1 VPTAVPAAAET
12 TDDPLPWSSAWQRA
26 AFGPGG
32 FYSTGAGARMWP
44 HRFFRTSVH
53 VGAVFHAA
61 LATLLV
67 DVDVRLDHPDV
78 LDLVDIG
85 AGRGELL
92 PGLLDAL
99 PRDVAARV
107 RAVAVDV
114 HAPPDDLDPRVR
126 WVVGAAPDAV
136 PRGIRGLVVANEW
149 LDDVP
154 LDVVQL
160 DDDLTPRLVLVTRDG
175 TETLGPRLDDDE
187 AWAARGLDAVRARDW
202 VERWWPLTPEASAY
216 PGDRAEIGVTRDDA
230 WREVVAR
237 VDAGTALAI
246 DYGHHREQHRR
257 ASLTGYRLA
266 GRVSAPVPDGSI
278 NLTAHVAVDS
288 VAEAVGV
295 RKAIRRQR
303 ESLQALGVSA
313 TLPASSLAAH
323 DPSAYADAL
332 QAASDSAELLDPSG
346 LGAFVWVRVDR

>member
-1 VPTAVPAAAET
+1 
-12 TDDPLPWSSAWQRA
+12 
-26 AFGPGG
+26 
-32 FYSTGAGARMWP
+32 MWP

-53 VGAVFHAA
+53 VGAVFHRA
-61 LATLLV
+61 LATLLAEV
-67 DVDVRLDHPDV
+67 DDRLGRPDV
-78 LDLVDIG
+78 LDLVDVG

-92 PGLLDAL
+92 PGVLDELAAE
-99 PRDVAARV
+99 VAARV

-114 HAPPDDLDPRVR
+114 HAPPPDLDARVT

-136 PRGIRGLVVANEW
+136 PHGIRGLVVANEW

-160 DDDLTPRLVLVTRDG
+160 DHDLAPRLVLVTRDG

-187 AWAARGLDAVRARDW
+187 AWAAWGLDAARARDW
-202 VERWWPLTPEASAY
+202 IDRWWPLTPEASAY
-216 PGDRAEIGVTRDDA
+216 PGDRAEIGVPRDDA
-230 WREVVAR
+230 WHEVVAR
-237 VDAGTALAI
+237 LDAGTALAI
-246 DYGHHREQHRR
+246 DYAHHREHHRH

-278 NLTAHVAVDS
+278 NLTAHVAVDA

-303 ESLQALGVSA
+303 EALQALGVSA
-313 TLPASSLAAH
+313 ALPASSLAAH

-332 QAASDSAELLDPSG
+332 QAASDAAELLDPSG
-346 LGAFVWVRVDR
+346 LGAFVWVRLDR

>member
-1 VPTAVPAAAET
+1 VHPA
-12 TDDPLPWSSAWQRA
+12 
-26 AFGPGG
+26 
-32 FYSTGAGARMWP
+32 
-44 HRFFRTSVH
+44 
-53 VGAVFHAA
+53 
-61 LATLLV
+61 
-67 DVDVRLDHPDV
+67 
-78 LDLVDIG
+78 
-85 AGRGELL
+85 
-92 PGLLDAL
+92 
-99 PRDVAARV
+99 
-107 RAVAVDV
+107 
-114 HAPPDDLDPRVR
+114 PDDLDPRVV

>member
-1 VPTAVPAAAET
+1 M
-12 TDDPLPWSSAWQRA
+12 PWSLAWQRA
-26 AFGPGG
+26 AFGPDG
-32 FYSTGAGARMWP
+32 FYSAGAGARMWP

-67 DVDVRLDHPDV
+67 EVDERLGQPAVLDVVDV
-78 LDLVDIG
+78 G

-99 PRDVAARV
+99 PGEVARRV

-114 HAPPDDLDPRVR
+114 HQPPDDLDPRVT

-136 PRGIRGLVVANEW
+136 PRGIRGLVVSNEW

-154 LDVVQL
+154 LDVVAL
-160 DDDLTPRLVLVTRDG
+160 DDDLVARLVLVTRDG
-175 TETLGPRLDDDE
+175 AETLGPSLDDDA
-187 AWAARGLDAVRARDW
+187 AWAAWGLDAARARAW
-202 VERWWPLTPEASAY
+202 VDRWWPLTREASAY
-216 PGDRAEIGVTRDDA
+216 AGDRAEIGVSRDDA

-237 VDAGTALAI
+237 LDAGTALAV
-246 DYGHHREQHRR
+246 DYGHHLEHHRR
-257 ASLTGYRLA
+257 ASLTGYYLA
-266 GRVSAPVPDGSI
+266 GRVTAPVPDGRV
-278 NLTAHVAVDS
+278 NLTAHVAVDA

-295 RKAIRRQR
+295 RKAIRRQHEALR
-303 ESLQALGVSA
+303 ALGVSA
-313 TLPASSLAAH
+313 TLPPSSLAAH

-332 QAASDSAELLDPSG
+332 VAASDAAELLDPSG
-346 LGAFVWVRVDR
+346 LGAFAWIRLDR

>member
-1 VPTAVPAAAET
+1 MPTAVPAAAET

-346 LGAFVWVRVDR
+346 LWAFVWVRVDR

>member
-1 VPTAVPAAAET
+1 MPTAVPAAAET

-313 TLPASSLAAH
+313 SLPASSLAAH